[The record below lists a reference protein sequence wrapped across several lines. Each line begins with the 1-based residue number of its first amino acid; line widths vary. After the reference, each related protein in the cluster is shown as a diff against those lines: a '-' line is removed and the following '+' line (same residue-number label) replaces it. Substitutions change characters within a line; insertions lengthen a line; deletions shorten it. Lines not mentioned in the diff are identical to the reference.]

1 MSEKEY
7 TEKEIQ
13 EVSKKFF
20 EMLFGMV
27 ENRQKE
33 QKKDN
38 EIKSK
43 ENIEEWIKNNSD
55 GIFQIKVWYNA
66 AETSRDA
73 DDICTIDEKYFSNV
87 NSAIEYMKKYVEE
100 SFCNA
105 GCFRIVDG
113 LLICSDICSWGRI
126 IELKR
131 IEVEK

>member
-13 EVSKKFF
+13 EVAKNFF

-66 AETSRDA
+66 AETSRDE

-105 GCFRIVDG
+105 GRFRIIDG

>member
-13 EVSKKFF
+13 EVAKNFF

-66 AETSRDA
+66 AEISRDA

-87 NSAIEYMKKYVEE
+87 NSAIEYMKKYVEK

>member
-7 TEKEIQ
+7 TEKEI
-13 EVSKKFF
+13 EEGMRKFF
-20 EMLFGMV
+20 KMMWKEV
-27 ENRQKE
+27 ENHEKE
-33 QKKDN
+33 IKKEN

-73 DDICTIDEKYFSNV
+73 DDVHTIDEKYFSNV
-87 NSAIEYMKKYVEE
+87 NLAVEYMKKYVEE

-105 GCFRIVDG
+105 DRFRVIDG